1 MLSFSVLNRSPSWLI
16 HEIILVDDYSKNGK
30 FSTYGNMIFPFTSS
44 SAPQYFH
51 NQQQHQ
57 NPNASTWWLL
67 CTHDLVTAN
76 LHHIMCSMY
85 HIQMFSAFWKKANDG
100 DNLYVLYYKYY
111 DLYYR
116 YRHICPFVNV
126 TNIGKISERWR
137 VFTQCNWCLMG
148 SNVRGSKGYTHRGCS
163 EYDTLHRCIYAIL
176 DLNDLIEITIS
187 FAGNS
192 HVSCSVV
199 WIQFTYIYCNS
210 VADGTK
216 LTKLPK
222 VRLIRNKQR
231 EGKISSMCHPEDM
244 GAFCVSVFATSFIK
258 YICSVKLN
266 NLTYLNPHYTLLLKI
281 SSKYGFSK

>member
-1 MLSFSVLNRSPSWLI
+1 MFCTINITIYITITV
-16 HEIILVDDYSKNGK
+16 
-30 FSTYGNMIFPFTSS
+30 TYAQLF
-44 SAPQYFH
+44 Y
-51 NQQQHQ
+51 
-57 NPNASTWWLL
+57 
-67 CTHDLVTAN
+67 
-76 LHHIMCSMY
+76 
-85 HIQMFSAFWKKANDG
+85 
-100 DNLYVLYYKYY
+100 
-111 DLYYR
+111 
-116 YRHICPFVNV
+116 V

-163 EYDTLHRCIYAIL
+163 EYDTLHRCIYVIL

-199 WIQFTYIYCNS
+199 WIQFTYTYIAIQLQMGQSWPNFRKFDLS
-210 VADGTK
+210 AINK
-216 LTKLPK
+216 EK
-222 VRLIRNKQR
+222 VKFLACVILRTWEL
-231 EGKISSMCHPEDM
+231 
-244 GAFCVSVFATSFIK
+244 CVSVFATSFIR